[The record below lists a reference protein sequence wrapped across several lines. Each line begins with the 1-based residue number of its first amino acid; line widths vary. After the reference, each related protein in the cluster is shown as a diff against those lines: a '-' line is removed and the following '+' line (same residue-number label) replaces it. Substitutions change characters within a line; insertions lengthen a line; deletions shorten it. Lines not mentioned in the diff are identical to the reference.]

1 MSKRVIEVDVD
12 SGGTE
17 SFARDV
23 AEAWHRI
30 ERGDL
35 TERHRLTFSSREQ
48 MLATLTPTRLAL
60 LRHLRSN
67 PAPSVAALARA
78 VGRDEGHIG
87 QDVEALVTA
96 GLVERDER
104 GLWTGYDE
112 VRVPVAV

>member
-1 MSKRVIEVDVD
+1 MSKRVIEVGVD
-12 SGGTE
+12 SGGIE

-23 AEAWHRI
+23 VGAWRRI

-48 MLATLTPTRLAL
+48 MLATLTPARLAL
-60 LRHLRSN
+60 LRHLRHN
-67 PAPSVAALARA
+67 PVPSVAALARA
-78 VGRDEGHIG
+78 VGRDEERVGE
-87 QDVEALVTA
+87 DVEALVTA

-104 GLWTGYDE
+104 GLRTGYDE